1 MICDCQ
7 LPCPTSVITVAKCFT
22 NYGLTH
28 PACSNRSPSS
38 PNNSGGGA
46 GGAAAFY
53 QYRAAFAAAA
63 FQQHLHHHN
72 VDTATSNPDSTAPLP
87 PPPTVSASQHQQP
100 QNPFGAGEHINPELT
115 AASNAKMDKTPVQSA
130 PPPPLPPPLHPA
142 PHASS
147 PFYHHRHQVRAGHEL
162 MSSPLEQGNCY
173 CEIFH

>member
-1 MICDCQ
+1 MCDCQ
-7 LPCPTSVITVAKCFT
+7 LQCPTSVITVAKCFT
-22 NYGLTH
+22 NYYGLTH

-38 PNNSGGGA
+38 PNNGGG

-72 VDTATSNPDSTAPLP
+72 VDTATSNHDPSA
-87 PPPTVSASQHQQP
+87 PPPTTSASQHQQP

-147 PFYHHRHQVRAGHEL
+147 PFYHHRHQVRDGDETIA
-162 MSSPLEQGNCY
+162 SS
-173 CEIFH
+173 I

>member
-1 MICDCQ
+1 MTVNYTVSNKCYYGRKMLHQ
-7 LPCPTSVITVAKCFT
+7 LWPDPPC
-22 NYGLTH
+22 
-28 PACSNRSPSS
+28 CSNRSPSS
-38 PNNSGGGA
+38 PNNSGGGG

-72 VDTATSNPDSTAPLP
+72 VDTATSNHDPSAPP
-87 PPPTVSASQHQQP
+87 AVSASQHQQP